1 MIFINIGY
9 IKKADI
15 PVKIIE
21 RIKQFLGII
30 KKEQYDVGTVFK
42 IPRNIKEKKQERFIQ
57 KFINELK
64 KMKIDTIVFSEE
76 IINSGLYKKIE
87 DEICKINKQVINGK
101 RLMQY
106 MNFNIFEYI
115 LQIQKVQMNKQD
127 VFFLIKKDN
136 SIDLQFLEPYIEN
149 CKTVNIVTNDME
161 RLKKVQDNLYEKE
174 DILIS
179 VSNNKN
185 KALKKAKYIFNINM
199 NKNEIKKYKIDRNA
213 IIINFKENVK
223 IEDPSFEGINV
234 NYFQISIPDDYI
246 EKYENFCR
254 ENEFDIAKI
263 YESILLKKIQSE
275 KAKNIMMSK
284 TDLEKRKNIEAD
296 IIKKDNVKIIGLIG
310 NNGRINENE
319 IIRNAK
325 LNSDC
330 KVKI

>member
-21 RIKQFLGII
+21 RVKQFLGII

-42 IPRNIKEKKQERFIQ
+42 IPRNIKEKKQEKFIH

-64 KMKIDTIVFSEE
+64 KVKIDTVVFSEE
-76 IINSGLYKKIE
+76 IINSNLYEGIV
-87 DEICKINKQVINGK
+87 DEICKVNKRIVNGK

-106 MNFNIFEYI
+106 MNFDIFEYI
-115 LQIQKVQMNKQD
+115 LKIQKEPMNKQD
-127 VFFLIKKDN
+127 VFFMIKKDN
-136 SIDLQFLEPYIEN
+136 NMDLQFLEPYIEN

-161 RLKKVQDNLYEKE
+161 RFKKVQDNLYEKE

-185 KALKKAKYIFNINM
+185 KALKKAKYIFNVNM
-199 NKNEIKKYKIDRNA
+199 NKSEMKKYKIDRNA
-213 IIINFKENVK
+213 IIINLKENVK
-223 IEDPSFEGINV
+223 IDDTSFEGINI

-246 EKYENFCR
+246 EKYEVFCK
-254 ENEFDIAKI
+254 ENEFDIVKI
-263 YESILLKKIQSE
+263 YETILLRKIQSQ
-275 KAKNIMMSK
+275 KTKSVMLSK
-284 TDLEKRKNIEAD
+284 TDLKKRKNIEAD
-296 IIKKDNVKIIGLIG
+296 IIKKDNVKITGLIG
-310 NNGRINENE
+310 NNGIIDENE

-325 LNSDC
+325 WTQTA
-330 KVKI
+330 K